1 MVNELWQSGNKSY
14 PSNWIEFQDW
24 FATEDSCTA
33 YLEHMR
39 WPKGFCC
46 PSCGAIDVPTR
57 ATRGRLICR
66 SCRHQSSVTA
76 GTIFDKTR
84 TPLRV
89 WFAAAWYITNQ
100 KQGVSALGLQR
111 VLGLNSY
118 QTAWTMLHRFRRA
131 MVRPDRDLLSGTVE
145 VDEVFLALSRRD
157 ARNPRPP
164 GSKAHNRSHLV
175 AVAVAIEVLE
185 PKGFGRIRLQ
195 RIAAP
200 TIDAI
205 VPFVQAN
212 IAPGSTVRTDG
223 SAIYATLKDNG
234 FKHDPHVILG
244 SKVPAHEPLPGVHR
258 IAALIK
264 RWLLGTHQGAVD
276 PRHVDYY
283 LDEFTF
289 RFNRRTSRSRGML
302 FYRLIQQSAVA
313 APATYAN
320 IRDNHHPLRATS
332 DRLKAV
338 ELNG

>member
-1 MVNELWQSGNKSY
+1 
-14 PSNWIEFQDW
+14 
-24 FATEDSCTA
+24 
-33 YLEHMR
+33 
-39 WPKGFCC
+39 
-46 PSCGAIDVPTR
+46 
-57 ATRGRLICR
+57 
-66 SCRHQSSVTA
+66 VTA

-84 TPLRV
+84 TSLRV

-131 MVRPDRDLLSGTVE
+131 MVRPDRDLLCGTVE

-157 ARNPRPP
+157 TKNPGPP
-164 GSKAHNRSHLV
+164 ASKAHSRSHLV
-175 AVAVAIEVLE
+175 PVAVAIEVLE

-234 FKHDPHVILG
+234 FKHVPHVILG

-264 RWLLGTHQGAVD
+264 RWFLGTHQGAVD

-283 LDEFTF
+283 FDEFTF
-289 RFNRRTSRSRGML
+289 RFNRRKSGSRGML

-313 APATYAN
+313 EPATYAN
-320 IRDNHHPLRATS
+320 IRDNHHPLKVT
-332 DRLKAV
+332 LTHPKTV